1 MTLTTKTTSMDTPSK
16 LNIPKHIQ
24 YWKRCLMTFLPN
36 IYQTNDANRMMLAF
50 FIVSSMDLL
59 DCLDSTLAEE
69 DRERYINWVYLCQH
83 RDGGFRGFP
92 GGGLGHLRNEENAV
106 WDPANVP
113 ATFFALAILAILKD
127 DFSRV
132 KRREC
137 LLWLKKM
144 QRPDGSFGET
154 LGLDEKIEGGLD
166 PRFGYTA
173 MGIRAIL
180 RGRGEGE
187 MKDVPDVDIDL
198 FVECIRLSQVRLLS
212 HSCRQK
218 MLKVSSAMTAA
229 FPNHLFMN
237 LMVRSDIA

>member
-1 MTLTTKTTSMDTPSK
+1 
-16 LNIPKHIQ
+16 
-24 YWKRCLMTFLPN
+24 
-36 IYQTNDANRMMLAF
+36 MLAF

-59 DCLDSTLAEE
+59 DCLDSSLTKE
-69 DRERYINWVYLCQH
+69 DRERYIDWVYLCQH

-92 GGGLGHLRNEENAV
+92 GGDLGHLRNEENAV

-127 DFSRV
+127 GFSRV

-137 LLWLKKM
+137 LIWLKKM

-154 LGLDEKIEGGLD
+154 LGLNERIEGGLD

-187 MKDVPDVDIDL
+187 MKDVPDVDVDL
-198 FVECIRLSQVRLLS
+198 FVECIRRSQVRLLS
-212 HSCRQK
+212 YSCRQK
-218 MLKVSSAMTAA
+218 MLKVSSVMTAA
-229 FPNHLFMN
+229 FRNHRFMS
-237 LMVRSDIA
+237 LMVCSGVAWFYDIANVYKADTLTAL